1 MYVDY
6 VLILNHNQSH
16 ISVSGFNIYGYRK
29 NWNPRSQQGESLLS
43 LLVIATQFL

>member
-16 ISVSGFNIYGYRK
+16 ISISGFNGYGYRK
-29 NWNPRSQQGESLLS
+29 NWNQQNQQVESLLN
-43 LLVIATQFL
+43 LVIAIQFL